1 MSKLKI
7 IKVQML
13 FLDKFQ
19 HQMSYK
25 KTRRL
30 MTGWTTLPF
39 YLFPL
44 FILFF
49 RTYIHVFPLIILIYF
64 PFPNFYTRQNP
75 ITNIPISS
83 RSQNSRIPLHSDMP
97 SLSQTDH
104 RLFPQRQRNVQKTSW
119 TDSSASHP

>member
-49 RTYIHVFPLIILIYF
+49 RTYIHVLIILYLLPF
-64 PFPNFYTRQNP
+64 PQFLHKTKSYYKYSNFFKISKFPNFPPLRHAFAFSNGLP
-75 ITNIPISS
+75 IISS
-83 RSQNSRIPLHSDMP
+83 EATKCSEDKLDG
-97 SLSQTDH
+97 L
-104 RLFPQRQRNVQKTSW
+104 LC
-119 TDSSASHP
+119 